1 MTTAATTELADCI
14 ATLKQAGENA
24 LTNPHVDDF
33 LEIERYLGQLD
44 SMVRETQQAMWSR
57 EAKDTIRR
65 LERQEPLTPQDHD
78 VIRTFIVS
86 DAEHYLDQENNFGD
100 WLNEFRRLIDEM
112 GKRANTVDRES
123 IGVLR
128 GVLEDANRLVPD
140 IRNYLEEKQRVQK
153 FDLTQ
158 GDLDKQTCQLLARV
172 LKEQL
177 TSSNR

>member
-33 LEIERYLGQLD
+33 IEIERYLGQLE
-44 SMVRETQQAMWSR
+44 SMVRETQQSLWSR

-65 LERQEPLTPQDHD
+65 LERQEPLTPQDHE

-100 WLNEFRRLIDEM
+100 WLNEFRRLIEEM
-112 GKRANTVDRES
+112 GKRANTVDRDS

-128 GVLEDANRLVPD
+128 GVLKDANRLVPD
-140 IRNYLEEKQRVQK
+140 IRNYLEEKKRVQK

-158 GDLDKQTCQLLARV
+158 GDLDTQTRELLARV

-177 TSSNR
+177 TSKNR

>member
-1 MTTAATTELADCI
+1 MTTATTTELADCI
-14 ATLKQAGENA
+14 ATLKQAGERA
-24 LTNPHVDDF
+24 LTNPQVDDF
-33 LEIERYLGQLD
+33 LEIERYLGQLE
-44 SMVRETQQAMWSR
+44 SMVRETQQSMWSR

-100 WLNEFRRLIDEM
+100 WLNEFRRLIDEL
-112 GKRANTVDRES
+112 GKRANAVDRES
-123 IGVLR
+123 IGALR
-128 GVLEDANRLVPD
+128 GVLKDANRLVPD

-158 GDLDKQTCQLLARV
+158 GDLDPQTRELLARV

>member
-24 LTNPHVDDF
+24 LTNPHVEDF

-44 SMVRETQQAMWSR
+44 SMVREQQQAMWSR
-57 EAKDTIRR
+57 EAKETNRR

-78 VIRTFIVS
+78 VIRAFIVS

-100 WLNEFRRLIDEM
+100 WLNEFRRLLEEM
-112 GKRANTVDRES
+112 GKRANTADRES

-128 GVLEDANRLVPD
+128 GVLKDANRLVPESATTSRRSSASKD
-140 IRNYLEEKQRVQK
+140 STSRRATWTSKPASFSPECSRN
-153 FDLTQ
+153 
-158 GDLDKQTCQLLARV
+158 
-172 LKEQL
+172 
-177 TSSNR
+177 N

>member
-1 MTTAATTELADCI
+1 MITAATTELADCI
-14 ATLKQAGENA
+14 ATLKQAGEHA

-33 LEIERYLGQLD
+33 LEIERYLGQLE
-44 SMVRETQQAMWSR
+44 SLVREQQQAMWSR
-57 EAKDTIRR
+57 EAKETIRR
-65 LERQEPLTPQDHD
+65 LECREPLTPPDHD

-128 GVLEDANRLVPD
+128 GVLKDANRLVPA

-153 FDLTQ
+153 FDLPQ
-158 GDLDKQTCQLLARV
+158 GDLDKQTCQLLARL

-177 TSSNR
+177 TSKNR